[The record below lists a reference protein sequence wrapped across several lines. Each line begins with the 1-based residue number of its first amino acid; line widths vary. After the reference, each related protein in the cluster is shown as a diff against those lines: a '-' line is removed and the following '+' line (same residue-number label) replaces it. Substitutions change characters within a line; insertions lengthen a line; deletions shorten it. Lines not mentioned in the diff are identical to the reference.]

1 VVEPTDLRPRDELGG
16 GGEIKG
22 GGGPR
27 REKHS
32 TTDNALMR
40 AAWWWIDRWR
50 QSAAYRDLTPEQK
63 GMYRDLLDEVWLRDD
78 HIIPDDDRVMGLIVG
93 DPERWKVLRESIL
106 CRFHR
111 VESGWTHDTAMEVIG
126 QSKTRADRQKR
137 YRDSKRNASRNGG
150 HNGGRSPSPSPS
162 PSPSLTNGMNE
173 RPANPLM
180 VGRRPSIE
188 SDGYRLIREINA
200 LTPDRDPLDIL
211 MDAAGYEA
219 KDGRFRTKVRLETMT
234 DDHLARTVRD
244 LKAHLEE
251 AKRGTTPAK

>member
-1 VVEPTDLRPRDELGG
+1 MVSAPLN
-16 GGEIKG
+16 
-22 GGGPR
+22 GPR
-27 REKHS
+27 PEDQSGKGVRQGPGVGGSRRENHS
-32 TTDNALMR
+32 TTSRQMR

-50 QSAAYRDLTPEQK
+50 QSSAYRDLTPEQK

-78 HIIPDDDRVMGLIVG
+78 HVIPDDDRVMGLIVG
-93 DPERWKVLRESIL
+93 DPERWRVLRESIL
-106 CRFHR
+106 CRFTR
-111 VESGWTHDTAMEVIG
+111 TEGGWTHDTAMEVIA

-137 YRDSKRNASRNGG
+137 YRDSRRNADRNEG
-150 HNGGRSPSPSPS
+150 HNGGRSPSPS

-180 VGRRPSIE
+180 AGRRPSIE

-200 LTPDRDPLDIL
+200 VEPDRDPLDIL
-211 MDAAGYEA
+211 MDAAGYET

-251 AKRGTTPAK
+251 AKRGTTATK